1 MLELPQ
7 TPGKATAQTTQ
18 SLLPTQQPCLRTTLA
33 PEVSPI
39 RYQGLPDP
47 HWGASRRRGSRGAVA
62 SRSPGTHPVGTSPAK
77 EASGASGA
85 RSPGG
90 SIDTESSAVPPR
102 NPAVPLQRVDSDT
115 EKKTLV
121 PGPSAAVR
129 VASLVPLPGWGI
141 PGEAGKLGVGTQA
154 LSSWEEGSSPQINC
168 TKCDTGVIHVGRKA
182 LRWGHRVCVCVWG
195 CDSHQEVREG
205 LMKG

>member
-1 MLELPQ
+1 M
-7 TPGKATAQTTQ
+7 
-18 SLLPTQQPCLRTTLA
+18 
-33 PEVSPI
+33 VSP
-39 RYQGLPDP
+39 RGQDLPDP
-47 HWGASRRRGSRGAVA
+47 RWGLLGGAA
-62 SRSPGTHPVGTSPAK
+62 FDYM
-77 EASGASGA
+77 ASGELLLPGSCGSLSSWNPICGHLASQGGVWGQDSLGA
-85 RSPGG
+85 L
-90 SIDTESSAVPPR
+90 DTESSAAPPR

-154 LSSWEEGSSPQINC
+154 PSSWEGGSSPQINC